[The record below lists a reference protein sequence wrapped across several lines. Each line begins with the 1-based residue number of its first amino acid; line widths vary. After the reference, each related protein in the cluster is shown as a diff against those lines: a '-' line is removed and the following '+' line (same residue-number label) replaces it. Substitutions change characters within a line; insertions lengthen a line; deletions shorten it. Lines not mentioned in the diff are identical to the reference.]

1 MSSSEYVIASGLK
14 QPGKGPVRTNL
25 PIVEEAEATGEVAN
39 AYEYFREHF
48 GRPTVPGILKCFSS
62 SPEMLKIT
70 IQLGSTLVFSEG
82 VLGRR
87 MKEMIA
93 TYVSSL
99 NECPY
104 CLDSHA
110 ASLRAQG
117 GDEALLNALLTGDLG
132 DLSISTP
139 EGHLLEFV
147 RKVTVESHKVDEVDI
162 LNLRAS
168 GWTKSRLPKAFMW
181 RRCSLASTG
190 SPILSDCL
198 LRTCLSIFTRLVSQS
213 MTKKNTPRWNIEASS
228 TDGALGDRTQDRRSW
243 RGGVTAQS

>member
-1 MSSSEYVIASGLK
+1 MNTSGYAVASGLK
-14 QPGKGPVRTNL
+14 QPGKAPVPTTL
-25 PIVEEAEATGEVAN
+25 PLVEEADATGEIAE
-39 AYEYFREHF
+39 AYQYFREHF
-48 GRPTVPGILKCFSS
+48 GRPAVPGILKCFSS
-62 SPEMLKIT
+62 SPEMLKII

-110 ASLRAQG
+110 ASLRTQG

-132 DLSISTP
+132 DVSISTP
-139 EGHLLEFV
+139 EGYLLEFV
-147 RKVTVESHKVDEVDI
+147 RKITVESHTVDNIDI

-168 GWTKSRLPKAFMW
+168 GWDEKQIAESIHVAAMFACFNRVANAFGLPSQDLLQHLHKPDLSQHE
-181 RRCSLASTG
+181 RR
-190 SPILSDCL
+190 IH
-198 LRTCLSIFTRLVSQS
+198 
-213 MTKKNTPRWNIEASS
+213 K
-228 TDGALGDRTQDRRSW
+228 
-243 RGGVTAQS
+243 

>member
-1 MSSSEYVIASGLK
+1 MSTSEYAVASGLK
-14 QPGKGPVRTNL
+14 QPGRGPVPTNL
-25 PIVEEAEATGEVAN
+25 PVVEEADATGEVAD
-39 AYEYFREHF
+39 AYQYFREYF

-62 SPEMLKIT
+62 SPEMLRII

-110 ASLRAQG
+110 ASLRTQG
-117 GDEALLNALLTGDLG
+117 GDEALLDALAAGDLEHAP
-132 DLSISTP
+132 IIIP
-139 EGHLLEFV
+139 ERHLLEFV
-147 RKVTVESHKVDEVDI
+147 RKVTVESHAVDDIDI

-168 GWTKSRLPKAFMW
+168 GWDEKQIAESIHVAAMFACFNRVANAFGLPSQELFKH
-181 RRCSLASTG
+181 LHEEG
-190 SPILSDCL
+190 L
-198 LRTCLSIFTRLVSQS
+198 LEQR
-213 MTKKNTPRWNIEASS
+213 K
-228 TDGALGDRTQDRRSW
+228 
-243 RGGVTAQS
+243 

>member
-1 MSSSEYVIASGLK
+1 MSTSEYVIASGLK

-25 PIVEEAEATGEVAN
+25 PVVEEAEATGEVAG

-48 GRPTVPGILKCFSS
+48 GRSTVPGILKCFSS
-62 SPEMLKIT
+62 SPEMLKII

-104 CLDSHA
+104 CLDGHA
-110 ASLRAQG
+110 ASLRTQG
-117 GDEALLNALLTGDLG
+117 GDEALLNALLTSDLG
-132 DLSISTP
+132 DVSISTP

-147 RKVTVESHKVDEVDI
+147 RKVTLESHKVDEVDI

-168 GWTKSRLPKAFMW
+168 GWDEKQIAEGVHVAAMFACFNRVANSFGLPSQDLLKHLHGA
-181 RRCSLASTG
+181 G
-190 SPILSDCL
+190 LSEHEEEKH
-198 LRTCLSIFTRLVSQS
+198 SI
-213 MTKKNTPRWNIEASS
+213 NGI
-228 TDGALGDRTQDRRSW
+228 
-243 RGGVTAQS
+243 

>member
-1 MSSSEYVIASGLK
+1 MNTAGYAVASGMK
-14 QPGKGPVRTNL
+14 QPGKPPVRTNL
-25 PIVEEAEATGEVAN
+25 PIVEEADATGEIAE
-39 AYEYFREHF
+39 AYQYFREHF
-48 GRPTVPGILKCFSS
+48 ARPAVPGILKCFSS
-62 SPEMLKIT
+62 SPEMLKII

-110 ASLRAQG
+110 ASLRTQG

-132 DLSISTP
+132 DVTISTP
-139 EGHLLEFV
+139 EGYLLEFV
-147 RKVTVESHKVDEVDI
+147 RKVTVESHAVDDIDI

-168 GWTKSRLPKAFMW
+168 GWDEKQIAESIHVAAMFACFNRVANAFGLPSQDLLMHLRETHLSEHKEEIRL
-181 RRCSLASTG
+181 
-190 SPILSDCL
+190 
-198 LRTCLSIFTRLVSQS
+198 
-213 MTKKNTPRWNIEASS
+213 
-228 TDGALGDRTQDRRSW
+228 
-243 RGGVTAQS
+243 

>member
-1 MSSSEYVIASGLK
+1 MSTSEYAVASGLK
-14 QPGKGPVRTNL
+14 QLGKGPFPTHL
-25 PIVEEAEATGEVAN
+25 PVIEEADATGEIAE
-39 AYEYFREHF
+39 AYQYFRDHF

-62 SPEMLKIT
+62 SPAMLRII

-110 ASLRAQG
+110 ASLCGQG
-117 GDEALLNALLTGDLG
+117 GAEALMNALVKGDLG
-132 DLSISTP
+132 DVSISTP
-139 EGHLLEFV
+139 EGYLLEFV
-147 RKVTVESHKVDEVDI
+147 RKVTVESYQVADTDI

-168 GWTKSRLPKAFMW
+168 GWDEKQIAESIHVAAMFACFNRVANAFGLP
-181 RRCSLASTG
+181 SQDLLGHLHDTG
-190 SPILSDCL
+190 RSKHEED
-198 LRTCLSIFTRLVSQS
+198 TSINEKTS
-213 MTKKNTPRWNIEASS
+213 
-228 TDGALGDRTQDRRSW
+228 
-243 RGGVTAQS
+243 